1 MNEIVYIL
9 TNPAIPDL
17 IKIGRTANLEDRL
30 RNLSSH
36 SGVPVPFE
44 VFYACQVEDA
54 VKVERHIHEGFG
66 DHRVNPKREF
76 FRVNPER
83 VLAILKLVE
92 ISDVTPIEDVVEDEE
107 DLQTL
112 NRERSRRQTFRFSLV
127 QIPVGSTL
135 YFVRDESIT
144 AKVVDDR
151 NIEFEGEITSLS
163 QSALKILTRNYG
175 KTWSTVRGPDYW
187 VYGDRTLSERKIEL
201 EE

>member
-1 MNEIVYIL
+1 MKEIVYIL
-9 TNPAIPDL
+9 TNPTIPDL
-17 IKIGRTANLEDRL
+17 IKIGRTTNLEDRL

-36 SGVPVPFE
+36 SGVPIPFE
-44 VFYACQVEDA
+44 VFYACQVDDA

-92 ISDVTPIEDVVEDEE
+92 ISDVTPTEDVVEDEE
-107 DLQTL
+107 DRQTL
-112 NRERSRRQTFRFSLV
+112 SRERSRRQTFRFSLV

-135 YFVRDESIT
+135 HFVRDESIT
-144 AKVVDDR
+144 AKVFDDR

-163 QSALKILTRNYG
+163 QSTLKILTRNYG
-175 KTWSTVRGPDYW
+175 KTWLTVRGPDYW
-187 VYGDRTLSERKIEL
+187 VYKDKTLSERKIEL